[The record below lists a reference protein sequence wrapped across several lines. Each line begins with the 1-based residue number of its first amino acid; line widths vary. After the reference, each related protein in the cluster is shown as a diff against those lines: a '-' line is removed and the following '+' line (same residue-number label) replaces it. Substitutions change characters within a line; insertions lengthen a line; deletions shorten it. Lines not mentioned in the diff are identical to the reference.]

1 MNKKITRRTFIKDGA
16 AFCILTPSLASGISG
31 IFKSSINTDVSLK
44 NIDVA
49 VTIGSDYFENTKKAI
64 DILGGMSRFVPKN
77 SRVLLLGNVWNVP
90 GTFTK
95 PDIFRAIARMC
106 WEAGAK
112 NVTCVS
118 MMPIR
123 NWEQTGNAAVLTKEG
138 VVLKL
143 SNFKDYSQ
151 YKRVLIP
158 KGILLKEA
166 EIMNEFFE
174 YDVFINVPICKHH
187 VDTVFSC
194 TMKNLMGLNS
204 YRNNRKFHIDED
216 GRSISIAEHLGQCI
230 ADLNTVIVPTLN
242 VIDATEFI
250 ATNGPMG
257 PGKIVKPRKIVAGV
271 DRLALDAYCI
281 ALLDKNINDVIKIK
295 KGYEQGLGVIDLS
308 KVRVVEEKR

>member
-1 MNKKITRRTFIKDGA
+1 MSNKITRRTFIKGSA
-16 AFCILTPSLASGISG
+16 AFTILTPSLTSGVSR
-31 IFKSSINTDVSLK
+31 IFESSENPDLPSQ

-49 VTIGSDYFENTKKAI
+49 VTIGSNYFESTKKAI
-64 DILGGMSRFVPKN
+64 DILGGMSKFVPKN
-77 SRVLLLGNVWNVP
+77 SSVLLLGNVWNVP

-106 WEAGAK
+106 WEARAK

-118 MMPIR
+118 MMPVR
-123 NWEQTGNAAVLTKEG
+123 NWEMTGNATVLKKEG
-138 VVLKL
+138 VVLRL
-143 SNFKDYSQ
+143 FDFEDYSQ
-151 YKRVLIP
+151 YKRVPIP
-158 KGILLKEA
+158 NGRLLKEA
-166 EIMNEFFE
+166 EIMNEFFNH
-174 YDVFINVPICKHH
+174 DVFINVPICKHH

-216 GRSISIAEHLGQCI
+216 GRAISTAEHLGQCI

-281 ALLDKNINDVIKIK
+281 ALLDKNINDVVKIQ